1 TASLDE
7 LNMAMSQILNVMKVH
22 NFQSEVQLAAL
33 EASLIFLCPEIHY
46 WGLTL
51 LSYLVTKKKLSR
63 MVVPVLASVVVASLS
78 QYRQDSEM
86 VLKVAYRMLDACS
99 GAGAELQREDFD
111 RQIFQH
117 LRQESRQSVS
127 PVSSS
132 TTMAHVCCG
141 PLELVELL
149 LSRDTPEQQLRR
161 ALAVSVKRG
170 DGPVVILLLGRLGL
184 DLNNGALCLGGFRL
198 GRLDAAWLSPLLA
211 ERNRAYSLRCN
222 GENDS
227 PIQSY

>member
-1 TASLDE
+1 
-7 LNMAMSQILNVMKVH
+7 
-22 NFQSEVQLAAL
+22 
-33 EASLIFLCPEIHY
+33 
-46 WGLTL
+46 
-51 LSYLVTKKKLSR
+51 
-63 MVVPVLASVVVASLS
+63 
-78 QYRQDSEM
+78 
-86 VLKVAYRMLDACS
+86 VAYRMLDACS
-99 GAGAELQREDFD
+99 GAGSELQREDFD

-127 PVSSS
+127 PV
-132 TTMAHVCCG
+132 CEKGG